1 MAQPREQRRVWFADG
16 ILPNGEVADAAK
28 LTVAG
33 TTSTGTLAVSH
44 DPTKPVTNN
53 TLSAEVRR
61 HYAIHCSKY
70 HACFG
75 HEYYISFC
83 DFRRTDVGNL
93 LRLDFMCCT
102 VSVLTYFDI
111 YIVLKQPNNFEL
123 K

>member
-53 TLSAEVRR
+53 ALSAEVRK
-61 HYAIHCSKY
+61 HYTSNHSK
-70 HACFG
+70 HQAEFAHIC
-75 HEYYISFC
+75 
-83 DFRRTDVGNL
+83 
-93 LRLDFMCCT
+93 
-102 VSVLTYFDI
+102 
-111 YIVLKQPNNFEL
+111 Q
-123 K
+123 